1 MRAPVDGGPSQEMF
15 VAGTW
20 SNITCPIS
28 PSANCVLAEP
38 TQDNKQLIVTALDPM
53 KGRGPELARF
63 PLDPNVKDWWIDI
76 SPDGTR
82 LALMRT
88 PSEPIQIVGLNGQR
102 IQQIQI
108 KGWSNVRAFNWA
120 PDGKG
125 LYVVAAVRG
134 GRVVLY
140 ADFQGKAQVIWN
152 NTGGSTET
160 LAIPSPDGRH
170 LAISAWATKGNI
182 WTLENF

>member
-1 MRAPVDGGPSQEMF
+1 M
-15 VAGTW
+15 
-20 SNITCPIS
+20 
-28 PSANCVLAEP
+28 
-38 TQDNKQLIVTALDPM
+38 
-53 KGRGPELARF
+53 
-63 PLDPNVKDWWIDI
+63 DI

-82 LALMRT
+82 FALMRT

-108 KGWSNVRAFNWA
+108 KGWSNLRVFYWA
-120 PDGKG
+120 PNGKG
-125 LYVVAAVRG
+125 LYVVATVRG

-140 ADFQGKAQVIWN
+140 VDFKGNAQVIWN
-152 NTGGSTET
+152 NTGGSNET

-170 LAISAWATKGNI
+170 LAMQAWANTGNI